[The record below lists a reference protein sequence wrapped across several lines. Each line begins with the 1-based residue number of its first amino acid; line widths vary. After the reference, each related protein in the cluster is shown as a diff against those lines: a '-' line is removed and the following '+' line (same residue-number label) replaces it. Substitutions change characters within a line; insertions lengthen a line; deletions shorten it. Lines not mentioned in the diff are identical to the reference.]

1 MSLNLTLS
9 IYCLYKAAFHHP
21 ERKGGRGKGRKGKR
35 EGRQEGRVAVKKE

>member
-21 ERKGGRGKGRKGKR
+21 GRKGGRGKGRKGKERGKEGKR
-35 EGRQEGRVAVKKE
+35 EE